1 MNCCDNCGNT
11 YYTCK
16 CTIDWSLI
24 PDHPDKHMTDEQL
37 KQALAKM
44 LPEQVAIH
52 AYGKQYWIN
61 SANGFILE
69 TELLHLC
76 ALVEDTLSESE
87 YEAYGENI
95 TTNAIADR
103 FRGSRFSASDDLKIT
118 LSATWQQRATALAR
132 VKGIEV

>member
-1 MNCCDNCGNT
+1 
-11 YYTCK
+11 
-16 CTIDWSLI
+16 
-24 PDHPDKHMTDEQL
+24 MTDDKL

-44 LPEQVAIH
+44 LPETVEYRDDDLYWVADRGYEMPQRVID
-52 AYGKQYWIN
+52 
-61 SANGFILE
+61 